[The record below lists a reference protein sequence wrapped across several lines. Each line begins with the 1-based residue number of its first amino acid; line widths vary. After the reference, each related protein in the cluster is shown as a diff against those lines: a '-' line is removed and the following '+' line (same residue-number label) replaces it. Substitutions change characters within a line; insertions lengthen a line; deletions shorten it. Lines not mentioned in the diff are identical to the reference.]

1 MLVSFSPEKMGTGGC
16 IRAFLRMLI
25 RATVLLATTGIS
37 IVSTLIFAILVGG
50 RPQFIALV
58 AFNMIAFDR
67 IASCFETMI
76 AGRYIAGASQRF
88 RTSPSESCFT
98 RSHSRITRGGGFDRS
113 RALIG
118 NIRTRLPDSG
128 RRSRACRPQVL
139 SRHFVEGDASP

>member
-1 MLVSFSPEKMGTGGC
+1 MGTGGC

-88 RTSPSESCFT
+88 RTSPSESCFYEISFANHAW
-98 RSHSRITRGGGFDRS
+98 RRVRPFSGLDRQHSNAI
-113 RALIG
+113 A
-118 NIRTRLPDSG
+118 
-128 RRSRACRPQVL
+128 
-139 SRHFVEGDASP
+139 